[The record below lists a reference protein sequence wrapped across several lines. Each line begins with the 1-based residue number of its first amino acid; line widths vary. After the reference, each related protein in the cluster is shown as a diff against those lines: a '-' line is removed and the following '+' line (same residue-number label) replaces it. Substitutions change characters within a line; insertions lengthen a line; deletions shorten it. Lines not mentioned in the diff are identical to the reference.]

1 MTVKTTGS
9 HPNFLKLAKEF
20 DKLNHFQVAVG
31 FFGEDDAK
39 LLMIVRANEYGIT
52 IRPKPGNKTGYLMVP
67 YKDNKGKKGF
77 YKLKAVTIPPRPFIK
92 QAWEQNESKYKQMIL
107 DGLDSIS
114 CGKTTALGLLNKLG
128 VESVK
133 DIQESAVKLQN
144 PKNAP
149 LTVANKGSDNPLVDT
164 GELERKVT
172 YKVISI

>member
-1 MTVKTTGS
+1 M
-9 HPNFLKLAKEF
+9 AKEF
-20 DKLNHFQVAVG
+20 DKLNHWQVAVG

-52 IRPKPGNKTGYLMVP
+52 IKPKPGNKTGYLMVP
-67 YKDNKGKKGF
+67 FKGDDGKQHF
-77 YKLKAVTIPPRPFIK
+77 YKLKETVIPARPFIEN
-92 QAWEQNESKYKQMIL
+92 AWNDNKHKYKKMID
-107 DGLDSIS
+107 DGLDGIFR
-114 CGKTTALGLLNKLG
+114 GKDTAMKLLNRLG

-133 DIQESAVKLQN
+133 DIQESAVQLRE

-172 YKVISI
+172 YKIIPG